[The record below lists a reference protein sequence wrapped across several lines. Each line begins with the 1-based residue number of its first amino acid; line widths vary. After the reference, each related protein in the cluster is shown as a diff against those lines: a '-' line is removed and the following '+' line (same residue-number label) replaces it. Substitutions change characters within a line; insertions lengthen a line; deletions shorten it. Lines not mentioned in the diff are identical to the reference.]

1 MKSHSTVYYLLQ
13 RVDQKINQI
22 GRTNSQYLDNLKQ
35 LVINLELESE
45 IVVIKKDFTE
55 LSAIVWFVQG
65 AGSHPKTCSRISK
78 GNNRINNKCIRL
90 DFG

>member
-1 MKSHSTVYYLLQ
+1 MKSHFTVYYLLQ

-55 LSAIVWFVQG
+55 LSAIV
-65 AGSHPKTCSRISK
+65 
-78 GNNRINNKCIRL
+78 
-90 DFG
+90 